1 MRVLTVENKAFD
13 LNTVPDEV
21 DDVRYC
27 VLDIADKNEVDFYF
41 LPLVF
46 LESFHSPAICLQL
59 GDINIQLPMDWSIL
73 VCDDDF
79 SALEIIGLASLN
91 NRGFRSVVFN
101 PMTSRSLS
109 SESISITNIYQ
120 DVKWYFPKLKPGH
133 MLAIPLENKDNPRC
147 AYFIKETSKL
157 PDLDVGDLF

>member
-1 MRVLTVENKAFD
+1 MRVLTVENQAFD

-27 VLDIADKNEVDFYF
+27 VLDIAHKDEVDFYF

-59 GDINIQLPMDWSIL
+59 GNVNLQLPMDWSIL

-91 NRGFRSVVFN
+91 NRGFRAVTFN
-101 PMTSRSLS
+101 PMTSRSLD

-133 MLAIPLENKDNPRC
+133 MLAIPLENKPNPRC

-157 PDLDVGDLF
+157 PDIDVGDLF

>member
-1 MRVLTVENKAFD
+1 MRVLTVENQAFD

-27 VLDIADKNEVDFYF
+27 VLDISDKENVDFFF

-59 GDINIQLPMDWSIL
+59 GNVNIQLPMDWSIL

-91 NRGFRSVVFN
+91 NRGFRAVTFN
-101 PMTSRSLS
+101 PLTSRSLD
-109 SESISITNIYQ
+109 SESIAITNIYQ
-120 DVKWYFPKLKPGH
+120 DVKWYFPKIKPGH
-133 MLAIPLENKDNPRC
+133 MLAIPLENKPNPRC
-147 AYFIKETSKL
+147 AFFIKETTKL
-157 PDLDVGDLF
+157 PDIDVGDLF

>member
-1 MRVLTVENKAFD
+1 MRVLTVENQAFD
-13 LNTVPDEV
+13 LDTVPDEV

-27 VLDIADKNEVDFYF
+27 ILDVSTKDDVDFYF

-59 GDINIQLPMDWSIL
+59 GNMNIQLPMDWSIL

-79 SALEIIGLASLN
+79 TALEIIGLASLN
-91 NRGFRSVVFN
+91 NRGFRAVTFN
-101 PMTSRSLS
+101 PMTGKSLS

-147 AYFIKETSKL
+147 AYFIKETGKL

>member
-1 MRVLTVENKAFD
+1 MRVLTVENNAFD
-13 LNTVPDEV
+13 LDTVPDEV
-21 DDVRYC
+21 EDVRYC
-27 VLDIADKNEVDFYF
+27 VLDVSSKDDVDCYF

-59 GDINIQLPMDWSIL
+59 GDVNIQLPMDWSIL

-79 SALEIIGLASLN
+79 SALEVIGLASLN
-91 NRGFRSVVFN
+91 NRGFRAVTFN
-101 PMTSRSLS
+101 PLTGRSLS
-109 SESISITNIYQ
+109 SESIAITNIYQ

-133 MLAIPLENKDNPRC
+133 MMCIPLENKANPRC
-147 AYFIKETSKL
+147 AYFIKETGKL